1 MNSPN
6 PLQIER
12 HIARCRVI
20 LSVVAF
26 IAVYIDPTAPYVASR
41 LQISSGRFTLDPTV
55 FAVMG
60 VHLTYSLFA
69 YAAAVRGW
77 FRTARLATWTVGID
91 VLSGGAIALVT
102 EGATSPFSAFYV
114 FAVVVAG
121 FRSGLRQAM
130 WVTAA
135 SVSLYVGIIL
145 MTAPGRTNIYVMR
158 PAYLAIVGYLVGFL
172 GQHRIA
178 LQRALQDLEGE
189 QQRHR
194 IARDLHDGF
203 VQALAGINLRL
214 EGCRRLLARN
224 DDARALAV
232 LTELQSA
239 VGREYDDL
247 RSYMSSLA
255 GVPASPAPVEPPLA
269 TRFRLDLRLEG
280 PIDLV
285 DHVLQITRESLSNV
299 RRHSAAR
306 SALVSAGVRDS
317 QVDIVIEDDGVGLET
332 PSPPWSIAS
341 RVEEVGGS
349 LRLESGPREGFRM
362 TITLP
367 QETQGGPDG
376 SEAHET
382 REIRDAQDARRARGG
397 IA

>member
-6 PLQIER
+6 PLQIEE

-20 LSVVAF
+20 LSVVALV
-26 IAVYIDPTAPYVASR
+26 AVYIDPTAPYVASWLR
-41 LQISSGRFTLDPTV
+41 ISSGRFTLDPWV

-60 VHLTYSLFA
+60 VHLTYSLFV
-69 YAAAVRGW
+69 YAAAVRSW
-77 FRTARLATWTVGID
+77 FRPGRLATWSVGLD
-91 VLSGGAIALVT
+91 VLAGGAVALVT
-102 EGATSPFSAFYV
+102 EGATSPFSAFFV

-135 SVSLYVGIIL
+135 SVVLYVGIIL

-178 LQRALQDLEGE
+178 LQRALQNLEAE

-203 VQALAGINLRL
+203 VQALAGMNLRL
-214 EGCRRLLARN
+214 EGCRRLLARK
-224 DDARALAV
+224 DDVRALAV
-232 LTELQSA
+232 LTDLQSA
-239 VGREYDDL
+239 VGREYDEL
-247 RSYMSSLA
+247 RSYMSTLA
-255 GVPASPAPVEPPLA
+255 GVPASPAPVEPVEPPPV
-269 TRFRLDLRLEG
+269 TQFRLDLRVDG

-285 DHVLQITRESLSNV
+285 DHVLQIARESLSNV
-299 RRHSAAR
+299 RRHS
-306 SALVSAGVRDS
+306 SATSAHVRAEVQGS
-317 QVDIVIEDDGVGLET
+317 RVDIVIEDDGVGLET

-341 RVEEVGGS
+341 RVEEIGGS
-349 LRLESGPREGFRM
+349 LRLEPGRRPGFRM
-362 TITLP
+362 LITLP
-367 QETQGGPDG
+367 QG
-376 SEAHET
+376 A
-382 REIRDAQDARRARGG
+382 AA
-397 IA
+397 